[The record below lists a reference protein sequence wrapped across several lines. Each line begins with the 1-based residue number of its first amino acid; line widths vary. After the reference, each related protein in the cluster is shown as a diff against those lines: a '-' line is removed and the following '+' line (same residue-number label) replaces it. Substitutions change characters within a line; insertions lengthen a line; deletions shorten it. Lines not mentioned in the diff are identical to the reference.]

1 LGKRSVVLIPRT
13 QAILEMMGEQIKMT
27 RLRRIFAVN
36 DFILAK
42 SLILKYN
49 LTQLNWGNTQ

>member
-1 LGKRSVVLIPRT
+1 MGKRSVVLIPRT